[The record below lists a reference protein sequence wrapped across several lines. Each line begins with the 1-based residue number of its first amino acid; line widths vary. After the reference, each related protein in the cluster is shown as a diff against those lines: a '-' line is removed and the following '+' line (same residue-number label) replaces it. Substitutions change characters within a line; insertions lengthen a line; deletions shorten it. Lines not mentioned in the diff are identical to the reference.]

1 MPEALLNNR
10 YKVLS
15 QIGAGGMSLVYK
27 AQDMSLGRAVAIKVL
42 RESYTRDTEFLN
54 RFLQE
59 ARAAANLAHP
69 NIVTVHDFGE
79 DSGRYYI
86 VMEFIEGQTLKQII
100 RDEAPLNLERT
111 IEHATQIC
119 AGVGYAH
126 RAGLVHCDLKPQN
139 IMITPEGR
147 VKVTDFGIAR
157 ALINIHPQEANE
169 IVWGS
174 PQYFSP
180 EQATGSAPTPASD
193 VYSIGIMLYEMLSGR
208 LPFQSETPTL
218 LALMHVRD
226 DVPSLS
232 LYNPAIP
239 EAIERIIKKVLS
251 KEPALR
257 YRNADQLGHIL
268 HSYGERGMDMTM
280 GRAAVA
286 VTPSSPPQP
295 VRPSPSSTTPTRPS
309 VSHRTQPAPTVIKH
323 SAVEEDV
330 YGDEEEDEGIDWLA
344 IVLGAVALV
353 SVLGL
358 IPLWLFVLIQYNP
371 ALLR

>member
-1 MPEALLNNR
+1 MSEALLNNR

-15 QIGAGGMSLVYK
+15 QIGAGGMSLVFK

-42 RESYTRDTEFLN
+42 RETYTRDTEFLN

-69 NIVTVHDFGE
+69 SIVTVHDFGE

-111 IEHATQIC
+111 IDYATQIC

-157 ALINIHPQEANE
+157 ALISIHPQEANE

-193 VYSIGIMLYEMLSGR
+193 VYSIGIMLYEMLIGR
-208 LPFQSETPTL
+208 LPFQSETPTV

-226 DVPSLS
+226 EVPSLS

-239 EAIERIIKKVLS
+239 ESIERIVKKILS

-268 HSYGERGMDMTM
+268 HSYGERGTDVTM

-286 VTPSSPPQP
+286 VTPSSPPPP
-295 VRPSPSSTTPTRPS
+295 VRPSPSVTTPTRPS
-309 VSHRTQPAPTVIKH
+309 VSHRTQPAPTVIKRV
-323 SAVEEDV
+323 VEEEEV
-330 YGDEEEDEGIDWLA
+330 YGEEEVDEGIDWLA
-344 IVLGAVALV
+344 ILLGAVALV

>member
-10 YKVLS
+10 YKVLA

-42 RESYTRDTEFLN
+42 RESYTRDREFLN

-59 ARAAANLAHP
+59 ARAAANLTHP

-111 IEHATQIC
+111 IEYATQIC

-157 ALINIHPQEANE
+157 ALISIHPQESNE
-169 IVWGS
+169 VVWGS

-208 LPFQSETPTL
+208 LPFQSETPQA
-218 LALMHVRD
+218 LAMMHVRD
-226 DVPSLS
+226 EVPSLA

-239 EAIERIIKKVLS
+239 EAIERIVKKVLS

-268 HSYGERGMDMTM
+268 HSYGERGTDMTI

-286 VTPSSPPQP
+286 ATPSSTPQSS
-295 VRPSPSSTTPTRPS
+295 RPSPTSTTPTRPS
-309 VSHRTQPAPTVIKH
+309 IPQRTQPAPTVIKR
-323 SAVEEDV
+323 VEEEDV
-330 YGDEEEDEGIDWLA
+330 YGEEEEDEGIDWLA
-344 IVLGAVALV
+344 ILLGAVALV

>member
-10 YKVLS
+10 YKILT
-15 QIGAGGMSLVYK
+15 QIGAGGMSLVLK
-27 AQDMSLGRAVAIKVL
+27 AQDMSLGRVVAIKVL
-42 RESYTRDTEFLN
+42 RDSFTRDSQFLN

-59 ARAAANLAHP
+59 ARAAANLTHP

-111 IEHATQIC
+111 IDFATQLC

-157 ALINIHPQEANE
+157 ALVSIHPQESNE
-169 IVWGS
+169 VVWGS

-193 VYSIGIMLYEMLSGR
+193 VYSIGITLYEMLSGR
-208 LPFQSETPTL
+208 LPFQSETPQA
-218 LALMHVRD
+218 LAMMHVRD
-226 DVPSLS
+226 EVPSLA
-232 LYNPAIP
+232 LYNPTIP
-239 EAIERIIKKVLS
+239 EAVERIIKKILS

-268 HSYGERGMDMTM
+268 QSYGERGADVTM
-280 GRAAVA
+280 GRAAVT
-286 VTPSSPPQP
+286 VTPSSTPQP
-295 VRPSPSSTTPTRPS
+295 SHPSPSSTTPTRPT
-309 VSHRTQPAPTVIKH
+309 VSQRTRPAPTVINR
-323 SAVEEDV
+323 VEEEV
-330 YGDEEEDEGIDWLA
+330 YGEEEEDEGVDWLA
-344 IVLGAVALV
+344 ILLGAVALV

>member
-10 YKVLS
+10 YKVLA

-27 AQDMSLGRAVAIKVL
+27 AQDMSLGRVVAIKVL

-86 VMEFIEGQTLKQII
+86 VMEFIEGQTLKQIV

-111 IEHATQIC
+111 IEYATQLC

-157 ALINIHPQEANE
+157 ALISIHPQESNE

-180 EQATGSAPTPASD
+180 EQATGNAPTPASD

-226 DVPSLS
+226 EVPSLS

-239 EAIERIIKKVLS
+239 DAIERIIKKVLS

-268 HSYGERGMDMTM
+268 HSYGERGTDMTM
-280 GRAAVA
+280 GRVAVA
-286 VTPSSPPQP
+286 VTPSSTPQP
-295 VRPSPSSTTPTRPS
+295 VRPSPSATTPTRPS

-323 SAVEEDV
+323 IEEEEV
-330 YGDEEEDEGIDWLA
+330 YGEEEEDEGIDWLA